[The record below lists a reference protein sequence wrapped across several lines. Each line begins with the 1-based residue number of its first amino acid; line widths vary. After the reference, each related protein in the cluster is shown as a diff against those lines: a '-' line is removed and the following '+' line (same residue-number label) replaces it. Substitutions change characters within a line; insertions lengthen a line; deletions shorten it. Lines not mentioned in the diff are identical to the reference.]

1 VLQKKIRPIFDHPDR
16 VTVKATNLH
25 YEGITAALVFL
36 IMLFSRLDRFE
47 KSGHV
52 RYAPNMVEL
61 RFPGSRLHVT

>member
-1 VLQKKIRPIFDHPDR
+1 M
-16 VTVKATNLH
+16 TVKATNLH